1 MNMRFNPERSFSGA
15 VRLHTP
21 RPRRRAV
28 GPTIRGGAGRLAA
41 STRRH
46 YRSFAAWLVRRH
58 LTRNLQSLDDRMLA
72 DIGVSRSDIVALV
85 NDAGGYRIRG
95 DNR

>member
-1 MNMRFNPERSFSGA
+1 MNMHVDPERSFSVA
-15 VRLHTP
+15 AHVQAPSLRH
-21 RPRRRAV
+21 RAA
-28 GPTIRGGAGRLAA
+28 GRTIRGGAGRLAA
-41 STRRH
+41 STRRR

-58 LTRNLQSLDDRMLA
+58 LTRDLESLDDRMLA
-72 DIGVSRSDIVALV
+72 DIGISRSDIVAIV

>member
-1 MNMRFNPERSFSGA
+1 MNMHLNPERSFSVA
-15 VRLHTP
+15 AQVQAPSQHH
-21 RPRRRAV
+21 RAV
-28 GPTIRGGAGRLAA
+28 DRTIGGTGRLAA

-58 LTRNLQSLDDRMLA
+58 LTRDLQSLDDRMLA
-72 DIGVSRSDIVALV
+72 DIGISRSDIVAIV
-85 NDAGGYRIRG
+85 NGAGGYRIRG

>member
-1 MNMRFNPERSFSGA
+1 MNMHFNPERSFSCA
-15 VRLHTP
+15 AHLQAPSLPH
-21 RPRRRAV
+21 RAV
-28 GPTIRGGAGRLAA
+28 GRTIRGAAAWLAA
-41 STRRH
+41 STRRR

-58 LTRNLQSLDDRMLA
+58 LTRDLQSLDDRLLA
-72 DIGVSRSDIVALV
+72 DIGISRSDIEAIV